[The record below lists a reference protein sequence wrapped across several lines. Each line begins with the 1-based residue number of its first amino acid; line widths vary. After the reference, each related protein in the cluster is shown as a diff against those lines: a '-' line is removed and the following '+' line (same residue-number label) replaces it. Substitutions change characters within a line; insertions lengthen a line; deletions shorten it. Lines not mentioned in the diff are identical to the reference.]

1 MDSISMGN
9 AGYLFLSSKRLSG
22 TDASGAEEKTMITIQ
37 LTNSEVILLRRA
49 LQMYA
54 RNYQDMKQ
62 KEKDPGHK
70 LNLQGY
76 IEAADNLNTKFYE
89 LMKEQTA

>member
-1 MDSISMGN
+1 
-9 AGYLFLSSKRLSG
+9 
-22 TDASGAEEKTMITIQ
+22 MIAVQ
-37 LTNSEVILLRRA
+37 LTSGQIMLLRRA

-70 LNLQGY
+70 QDLQNY
-76 IEAADNLNTKFYE
+76 IEAADALNTKLYG
-89 LMKEQTA
+89 LMKEQVT